1 MIKEIDFTSALKRI
15 AEGSNQVCML
25 VPMSVDTI
33 LSVEELIAVKGFA
46 LVTDQG
52 NNNKKGEDPEQKP
65 KQKKPGK
72 PAIDRGK
79 IGALHRAGWS
89 TRQIA
94 SEVGCSDQTV
104 LNVIKELEANN
115 DGDNS
120 KD

>member
-25 VPMSVDTI
+25 VPINADTL
-33 LSVEELIAVKGFA
+33 LSVEQLIAVKGFA
-46 LVTDQG
+46 LVTAQG
-52 NNNKKGEDPEQKP
+52 KKDEDPEQKQ

-72 PAIDRGK
+72 PATDRGK

-89 TRQIA
+89 TREIA

-104 LNVIKELEANN
+104 LNVIKELEADN